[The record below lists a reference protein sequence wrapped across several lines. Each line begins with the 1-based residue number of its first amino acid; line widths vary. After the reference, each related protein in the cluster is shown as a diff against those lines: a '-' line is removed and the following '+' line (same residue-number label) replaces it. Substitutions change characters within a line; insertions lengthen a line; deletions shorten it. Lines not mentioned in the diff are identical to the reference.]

1 MADNGVYEGQNRFLR
16 WWPKMLLALAVPILY
31 VGWVHAIQ
39 WVSLLVLVA
48 YIHGRWLPWRFT
60 IRSDGLELTFP
71 FGRRIFLPRASLTVR
86 LEMVGAVAMTG
97 RRRHF
102 GYLLFDS
109 IGYDPGGEGRLRDA
123 FTIAGYN
130 LTDRWDD

>member
-1 MADNGVYEGQNRFLR
+1 MADDGVYQGQNWFLR

-39 WVSLLVLVA
+39 WVTVLALVA

-60 IRSDGLELTFP
+60 IRADGLELTFP
-71 FGRRIFLPRASLTVR
+71 FGRRLFLPRSSLTVR
-86 LEMVGAVAMTG
+86 MEVVGAVAMVG

-102 GYLLFDS
+102 GYLLLDR
-109 IGYDPGGEGRLRDA
+109 IGYEPGNERRLRDA
-123 FTIAGYN
+123 FTLLGYT
-130 LTDRWDD
+130 LQ